1 MSQKMNIYSD
11 EWCDMIF
18 TEKNHEYGAYMLRKG
33 SGKRHIRATLIAVI
47 FFTVAVSSPVLLK
60 AILPKEKAA
69 NTDRIIMAD
78 IKLDKPKDEVK
89 PIDEPPPEPLKSSV
103 KFVPP
108 VIKPD
113 EEVND
118 QDQMKSQE
126 ELNKSDKAIST
137 ADVKG
142 TDDPNAKLIGELDV
156 PDATGGGEGMQPL
169 TVVEQMPEFLGG
181 VEELSKF
188 LKTNIHYPQ
197 LAREDGTNGTV
208 YVTFVVAKTGDIKDV
223 KVLRGIGSDFDKE
236 AIRVIKSM
244 PRWTPG
250 KQNGVAVNVQMNM
263 PIKFSLQ

>member
-33 SGKRHIRATLIAVI
+33 SGKRHLRATLIAVI

-208 YVTFVVAKTGDIKDV
+208 YVTFVVNKTGKISNIKI
-223 KVLRGIGSDFDKE
+223 LRGIGSGCDEE
-236 AIRVIKSM
+236 AVRVIRMM
-244 PRWTPG
+244 PDWKPG
-250 KQNGVAVNVQMNM
+250 KQNGAAVPVQFNL
-263 PIKFSLQ
+263 PIKFDLK